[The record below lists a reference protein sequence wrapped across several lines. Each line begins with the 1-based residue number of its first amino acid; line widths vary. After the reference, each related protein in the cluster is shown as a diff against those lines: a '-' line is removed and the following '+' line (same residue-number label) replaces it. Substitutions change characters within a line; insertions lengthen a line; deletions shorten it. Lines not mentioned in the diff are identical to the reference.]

1 MVRCLQLQ
9 CCCGGSGA
17 RALRG
22 ALLDTLFQ
30 LCFSQDSVAA
40 GVGGAGA
47 GGGAAGDGAGGG
59 AGAAGGQAFGL
70 RLALEEAGFVE
81 TAAASL
87 LTQPDPA
94 QDPHA
99 RR

>member
-9 CCCGGSGA
+9 CCRCGNGA
-17 RALRG
+17 KALRG

-30 LCFSQDSVAA
+30 LCFSQD
-40 GVGGAGA
+40 
-47 GGGAAGDGAGGG
+47 DGAGGG
-59 AGAAGGQAFGL
+59 GGAAAAADAGAAGGQAFGL

-87 LTQPDPA
+87 LTKPDPA
-94 QDPHA
+94 HDPHA